1 MKASTTEE
9 RAMSCQRR
17 EQRSV
22 GERLACALLAGLT
35 AALVAGALPAA
46 ASAADYCVAPNTTCG
61 GTNVAS
67 FEQALDLADNATDAD
82 RIFLGAA
89 TYTSAPNSS
98 GFDYLA
104 TGSPVE
110 IVGQGEGHTIVTAP
124 AGEGSDFVLGVF
136 GGPGTSVHDLTIR
149 LPQNAAVG
157 AYGLMTDNAAR
168 RIEVVEDPTQLN
180 RRTGIGLQHGAAL
193 EDSTVTLG
201 SVQDTTAVALGPG
214 GGTVR
219 RSALSARFAVLSD
232 YGGTI
237 RRQRD
242 DQRSERLERRRRR
255 LRRPGRRELPPAPRL
270 GAGRPRRPSHRAGA
284 RPRRQ
289 PARRGRQRRRH
300 RAPRPGRLRAPAGGA
315 RGRRRGPAAGG
326 RVFGYPAAARQR
338 LQGHP
343 VRIRARPRID
353 AARGAAPARHPLPL
367 RAQRGRAR
375 YADDPA
381 RARRSSPR
389 WQVRAALPAARPRQ
403 ALHALSRHRQALQE
417 RQGRRERHP
426 LQRQARQ
433 ASAAAGRLSG
443 GHPRRR
449 RSRQPLHPASHPLP
463 GRHEVTPSPRRRQV
477 APST

>member
-219 RSALSARFAVLSD
+219 RSALSARFGVLSD

-237 RRQRD
+237 ERSRLTAAIDGIWASRGVTTITGSLIRTMSGDGIFTAPQAGYDVSVKADGITIVAPAPGSTLGAAASTAFAPTHSADVSLRNSVIRGVSRALYAAALGTGQAKISASYSD
-242 DQRSERLERRRRR
+242 YDPSGNFPYGANATISGANVSNVGDAGFVDQAGGNYHL
-255 LRRPGRRELPPAPRL
+255 RPGSALVDRGDPATAQGLDLDGNPLVADGNGDGIARRDL
-270 GAGRPRRPSHRAGA
+270 GAFEL
-284 RPRRQ
+284 Q
-289 PARRGRQRRRH
+289 PA
-300 RAPRPGRLRAPAGGA
+300 APAG
-315 RGRRRGPAAGG
+315 AGG
-326 RVFGYPAAARQR
+326 GQQAGGGSSDNQP
-338 LQGHP
+338 
-343 VRIRARPRID
+343 
-353 AARGAAPARHPLPL
+353 PL
-367 RAQRGRAR
+367 
-375 YADDPA
+375 
-381 RARRSSPR
+381 
-389 WQVRAALPAARPRQ
+389 V
-403 ALHALSRHRQALQE
+403 
-417 RQGRRERHP
+417 
-426 LQRQARQ
+426 
-433 ASAAAGRLSG
+433 SG
-443 GHPRRR
+443 F
-449 RSRQPLHPASHPLP
+449 
-463 GRHEVTPSPRRRQV
+463 
-477 APST
+477 